1 VKLEL
6 VSLNQEQTV
15 LIMGNGKSILE
26 IVPLLKTIQ
35 VIMMFPLVCFSF
47 ILMQYAG
54 GEVITL
60 QKGKE
65 VYCATKY
72 RAFK

>member
-1 VKLEL
+1 
-6 VSLNQEQTV
+6 
-15 LIMGNGKSILE
+15 
-26 IVPLLKTIQ
+26 
-35 VIMMFPLVCFSF
+35 LVCFSF

-65 VYCATKY
+65 VYCATKRNQPVTFY
-72 RAFK
+72 L

>member
-1 VKLEL
+1 MVRVGISEF
-6 VSLNQEQTV
+6 TFF
-15 LIMGNGKSILE
+15 
-26 IVPLLKTIQ
+26 Q